1 MTLLNT
7 FANLGG
13 TWPSSFIMWAIGHY
27 TVAPDCSVGD
37 DGVEVCVG
45 GRDAYFPLQV
55 SLVRSGEIFPTLS
68 SLFLRNLML
77 LASLQVVLS
86 TLG

>member
-13 TWPSSFIMWAIGHY
+13 TWPSSFIMLAIGHY
-27 TVAPDCSVGD
+27 TVPSDCSVGD

-55 SLVRSGEIFPTLS
+55 SLGLRLAMIFPI
-68 SLFLRNLML
+68 
-77 LASLQVVLS
+77 V
-86 TLG
+86 